1 MIKFFRHIRKS
12 LLMSNQTSK
21 YFKYAIGEIVLVV
34 IGILIALQINSW
46 NQDRLNRIEE
56 KTILTNLKGDFENAI
71 TEFELLNA
79 LRNRIISAAEL
90 ITQVNL
96 KTFNQYKT
104 TYLDSIIALTL
115 ASPTFNNNAGSLN
128 VLLSSG
134 KINLISDAAL
144 KKDLIEWPGDVEDMI
159 EDEVIQHNL
168 YNGPFQE
175 ILSEYISWNDLIKS
189 YTSFARVRFESPSF
203 DPMPDNPVSK
213 SDYRG
218 LFGEKKFLNILHRR
232 AVFCQGTNI
241 ETKVLIAKAKKI
253 INTINQEL
261 K

>member
-1 MIKFFRHIRKS
+1 MIKFFRQIRQR
-12 LLMSNQTSK
+12 LLMENKTSK

-79 LRNRIISAAEL
+79 LRDRIIKAAEL
-90 ITQVNL
+90 ITQVNP
-96 KTFNQYKT
+96 KTLNKYKK
-104 TYLDSIIALTL
+104 TYLDSILALTL

-134 KINLISDAAL
+134 KINLITDAAL

-175 ILSEYISWNDLIKS
+175 ILSEYVSWNDLVKK
-189 YTSFARVRFESPSF
+189 YTSFDRVRFEGVTLE
-203 DPMPDNPVSK
+203 PMPDNPVSK
-213 SDYRG
+213 SNYKA
-218 LFGEKKFLNILHRR
+218 LFSEIKFLNILHRR

-253 INTINQEL
+253 TNAIDKQL